1 MTTTMNGSGLLETT
15 TSIPLKRT
23 MVWKDTRSAFALNNR
38 SAHTQRHRLVCP
50 FRPSASRP
58 PVYFGSCSGHFLGAG
73 AAH

>member
-1 MTTTMNGSGLLETT
+1 
-15 TSIPLKRT
+15 

-58 PVYFGSCSGHFLGAG
+58 PVYFGSCSGHFLGAERRIELDG
-73 AAH
+73 TASGLVDT